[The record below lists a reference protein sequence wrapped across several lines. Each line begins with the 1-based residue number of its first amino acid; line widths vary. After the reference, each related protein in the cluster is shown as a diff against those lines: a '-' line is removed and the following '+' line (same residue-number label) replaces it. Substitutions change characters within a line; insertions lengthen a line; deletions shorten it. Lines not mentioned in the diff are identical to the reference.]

1 MMPKVTLFYSVLLSL
16 CCAAILVCAQTPFD
30 CNGRMFRVI
39 EKQGGTVFE
48 EITFDDTTG
57 LAQFTERNLYF
68 GERINGIAYHPTQNL
83 VYGVLLGKTYR
94 LCRIDGNYRLEKLVE
109 LPLPTGMLFVSGDI
123 SPDERYLVLLGFSPN
138 ETTNLLALVDL
149 DPPNFDTQLIPLKTT
164 NPSFSSIYCADIAFH
179 PTKNELY
186 GFDHLSGRLVTID
199 INERKIDNFKF
210 PISNVLQGNVP
221 TIFFDAF
228 GNLFGI
234 GSPTSGFSTNRRLYR
249 FNVAN
254 GEIIELQKLDFEGNQ
269 DGCSCPYKVKLLNRV
284 SQRKI
289 SACRTFEL
297 TFTVINRTDLV
308 QKGVTFSDTLPEY
321 FAIQSITNFPFQG
334 KIEKGIGTNILHISD
349 ITIPVG
355 VDSFSI
361 SIETKEDIIM
371 GWVHNYAYLDG
382 IFLSSKIITERIR
395 SDDPETAIADDAT
408 TFELDKLIVDFAGQK
423 NIICNGES
431 LELNPKISDGITYQW
446 STGENTSS
454 ISVRKAGAYVVT
466 VVTNCETATGS
477 IEVIEDFVSVNL
489 GETLEIERGEE
500 IQLVANVRSGSEVM
514 SYFWQG
520 ASILCN
526 TCPDAVALPEEN
538 GFYSVEVENKNACK
552 SSDRVLIQLT
562 NFQLFR
568 PNIFYPNSNN
578 DNHIFYLSGRSAYK
592 MPLFQIFDRWGN
604 IVYQVRESRTNDF
617 HVGWDG
623 TFKGQEMTAGV
634 YLWRADVMSK
644 SGQVNSFHGEVL
656 LHR

>member
-1 MMPKVTLFYSVLLSL
+1 MIPKIAQFYSILLFL
-16 CCAAILVCAQTPFD
+16 CCAATLVGAQTPFD

-48 EITFDDTTG
+48 EITFEATTG
-57 LAQFTERNLYF
+57 LAQFTERNSYF

-83 VYGVLLGKTYR
+83 IYGVLLGKTYR
-94 LCRIDGNYRLEKLVE
+94 LCRIDGDYRLEKLVE
-109 LPLPTGMLFVSGDI
+109 LPLPTGMLFVSGDV

-149 DPPNFDTQLIPLKTT
+149 SSPNFDTQLIPLKTT

-186 GFDHLSGRLVTID
+186 GFDHLSGRLITID

-210 PISNVLQGNVP
+210 PISDVLKGNVP

-234 GSPTSGFSTNRRLYR
+234 GSPTAGFSTNRRLYR
-249 FNVAN
+249 FDVGN
-254 GEIIELQKLDFEGNQ
+254 GDITELQRLNFEGNQ

-284 SQRKI
+284 SQRKV

-321 FAIQSITNFPFQG
+321 FTIRAIANLSLQG
-334 KIEKGIGTNILHISD
+334 TIEKGIGTNMLHISNM
-349 ITIPVG
+349 TIPIG

-361 SIETKEDIIM
+361 SIETKEDVEM

-382 IFLSSKIITERIR
+382 IFLSSKTNTERIR

-408 TFELDKLIVDFAGQK
+408 IFEVDKLTVDFEGQK

-431 LELNPKISDGITYQW
+431 LELNPNMSDAIAYEW

-454 ISVRKAGAYVVT
+454 ISVRKAGTYTVT
-466 VVTNCETATGS
+466 VVTDCETATGS
-477 IEVIEDFVSVNL
+477 IKVIEDFINVNL
-489 GETLEIERGEE
+489 GETVEIERGE
-500 IQLVANVRSGSEVM
+500 QVHLVANVRSDSEVR
-514 SYFWQG
+514 SYFWRG
-520 ASILCN
+520 ASILCH
-526 TCPDAVALPEEN
+526 TCPDAVAIPNEN

-552 SSDRVLIQLT
+552 SSDSLLIQLT
-562 NFQLFR
+562 EFQLYR
-568 PNIFYPNSNN
+568 PNIFFPNSSN
-578 DNHIFYLSGRSAYK
+578 DNRIFYLSGRSDYQ

-604 IVYQVRESRTNDF
+604 IVYQVSESRTNNL

-623 TFKGQEMTAGV
+623 TSKGQEMPPGV
-634 YLWRADVMSK
+634 YLWRADIMSK
-644 SGQVNSFHGEVL
+644 SGEVHSFHGEVL
-656 LHR
+656 LYK